1 MIDNQ
6 KYVILSL
13 ELHLFF
19 SRIMKEHALFLEAG
33 FTNKNYNLAME
44 ADHYKKQFEDL
55 LSYTVSAS
63 NGIIRPDILYSEE
76 LVTTLTSVAEQKTE
90 EFTGIEINKDIT
102 TRELNLQSGV
112 NPQVGQDLV
121 NYVAQLNSDAIRL
134 LDGLINFKER
144 VLDGVLSCT
153 IFTSNYPLLLE
164 HIIHEANLYRSYVV
178 DLENKIDI
186 ESKNAKEIELFWD
199 HIMMEHALFMRGLLD
214 PSEGELI
221 NTSNDFAIK
230 FNELIEKTNEM
241 TDSNIKNITEE
252 TLNETVEFKDF
263 KEAGASGIEQCKI
276 KSIILPL
283 LADHVLREA
292 NHYIRIL
299 ESYKLSLIHI

>member
-90 EFTGIEINKDIT
+90 EFTGIEINKNIT

-283 LADHVLREA
+283 
-292 NHYIRIL
+292 
-299 ESYKLSLIHI
+299 

>member
-90 EFTGIEINKDIT
+90 EFTGIEINKNIT

-112 NPQVGQDLV
+112 DPQVGQDLV

-299 ESYKLSLIHI
+299 ESYKNM

>member
-55 LSYTVSAS
+55 LLYTVSAS

-90 EFTGIEINKDIT
+90 EFTGIEINKNIT

-299 ESYKLSLIHI
+299 ESYKNM

>member
-90 EFTGIEINKDIT
+90 EFTGIEINKNIT

-241 TDSNIKNITEE
+241 TDSNIKSITEE

-299 ESYKLSLIHI
+299 ESYKNM

>member
-33 FTNKNYNLAME
+33 FTNKNYNLDME

-90 EFTGIEINKDIT
+90 EFTGIEINKNIT

-299 ESYKLSLIHI
+299 ESYKNM

>member
-55 LSYTVSAS
+55 LSYAVSAS

-76 LVTTLTSVAEQKTE
+76 LVTTLTSAAEQKTE
-90 EFTGIEINKDIT
+90 EFTGIEINKNIT

-112 NPQVGQDLV
+112 DPQVGQDLV

-178 DLENKIDI
+178 DLENKMDI
-186 ESKNAKEIELFWD
+186 ESKSAKEIELFWD

-221 NTSNDFAIK
+221 NISNDFAIK
-230 FNELIEKTNEM
+230 FNELIEKTNGM

-299 ESYKLSLIHI
+299 ESYKNM

>member
-90 EFTGIEINKDIT
+90 EFTGIEINKNIT

-292 NHYIRIL
+292 NH
-299 ESYKLSLIHI
+299 

>member
-90 EFTGIEINKDIT
+90 EFTGIEINKNIT

-199 HIMMEHALFMRGLLD
+199 HIMMEHALFMRALLD

-299 ESYKLSLIHI
+299 ESYKNM

>member
-55 LSYTVSAS
+55 LSYAVSAS

-76 LVTTLTSVAEQKTE
+76 LVTTLTSAAEQKTE
-90 EFTGIEINKDIT
+90 EFTGIEINKNIT

-112 NPQVGQDLV
+112 DPQVGQDLV

-221 NTSNDFAIK
+221 NISNDFAIK
-230 FNELIEKTNEM
+230 FNELIEKTNGM
-241 TDSNIKNITEE
+241 TDSNINNITEE

-299 ESYKLSLIHI
+299 EGYKNM

>member
-90 EFTGIEINKDIT
+90 EFTGIEINKNIT

-112 NPQVGQDLV
+112 DPQVGQDLV

-283 LADHVLREA
+283 LADHV
-292 NHYIRIL
+292 
-299 ESYKLSLIHI
+299 

>member
-6 KYVILSL
+6 KYVIWSL

-90 EFTGIEINKDIT
+90 EFTGIEINKNIT

-299 ESYKLSLIHI
+299 ESYKNM

>member
-33 FTNKNYNLAME
+33 FTSKDYNLAME

-76 LVTTLTSVAEQKTE
+76 LVTTLTSAAEQKTE
-90 EFTGIEINKDIT
+90 EFTGIEINKNIT

-112 NPQVGQDLV
+112 DPEVGQDLV

-134 LDGLINFKER
+134 LDGLINLKER

-153 IFTSNYPLLLE
+153 LFTSNYPLLLE
-164 HIIHEANLYRSYVV
+164 HIIHEANLYRSYIV
-178 DLENKIDI
+178 DLENKINI

-221 NTSNDFAIK
+221 NTSNDFALK
-230 FNELIEKTNEM
+230 FNKLIEKANEM
-241 TDSNIKNITEE
+241 TDSNIKSITEE

-263 KEAGASGIEQCKI
+263 KEEGASGIEQCKI

-299 ESYKLSLIHI
+299 ESYKNM

>member
-90 EFTGIEINKDIT
+90 EFTGIEINKNIT

-164 HIIHEANLYRSYVV
+164 HIIHEANLYCSYVV

-299 ESYKLSLIHI
+299 ESYKNM

>member
-1 MIDNQ
+1 M
-6 KYVILSL
+6 
-13 ELHLFF
+13 
-19 SRIMKEHALFLEAG
+19 LFLEAG

-90 EFTGIEINKDIT
+90 EFTGIEINKNIT

-299 ESYKLSLIHI
+299 ESYKNM

>member
-55 LSYTVSAS
+55 LSYAVSAS

-76 LVTTLTSVAEQKTE
+76 LVTTLTSAAEQKTE
-90 EFTGIEINKDIT
+90 EFTGIEINKNIT

-112 NPQVGQDLV
+112 DPQVGQDLV

-186 ESKNAKEIELFWD
+186 ESKSAKEIELFWD

-221 NTSNDFAIK
+221 NISNDFAIK
-230 FNELIEKTNEM
+230 FNELIEKTNGM
-241 TDSNIKNITEE
+241 TDSNINNITEE

-283 LADHVLREA
+283 LADHVLRES

-299 ESYKLSLIHI
+299 ESYKNM

>member
-55 LSYTVSAS
+55 LSYAVSAS

-90 EFTGIEINKDIT
+90 EFTGIEINKNIT

-112 NPQVGQDLV
+112 DPQVGQDLV

-186 ESKNAKEIELFWD
+186 ESKSAKEIELFWD

-221 NTSNDFAIK
+221 NISNDFAIK
-230 FNELIEKTNEM
+230 FNELIEKTNGM

-299 ESYKLSLIHI
+299 ESYKNM

>member
-90 EFTGIEINKDIT
+90 EFTGIEINKNIT

-276 KSIILPL
+276 KSIISPL

-299 ESYKLSLIHI
+299 ESYKNM

>member
-90 EFTGIEINKDIT
+90 EFTGIEINKNIT

-221 NTSNDFAIK
+221 NTSNDFDIK

-299 ESYKLSLIHI
+299 ESYKNM

>member
-292 NHYIRIL
+292 N
-299 ESYKLSLIHI
+299 

>member
-55 LSYTVSAS
+55 LSYAVSAS

-76 LVTTLTSVAEQKTE
+76 LVTTLTSAAEQKTE
-90 EFTGIEINKDIT
+90 EFTGIEINKNIT

-112 NPQVGQDLV
+112 DPQVGQDLV

-186 ESKNAKEIELFWD
+186 ESKSAKEIELFWD

-230 FNELIEKTNEM
+230 FNELIEKTNGM

-299 ESYKLSLIHI
+299 ESYKNM

>member
-1 MIDNQ
+1 
-6 KYVILSL
+6 
-13 ELHLFF
+13 
-19 SRIMKEHALFLEAG
+19 MKEHALFLEAG

-90 EFTGIEINKDIT
+90 EFTGIEINKNIT

-299 ESYKLSLIHI
+299 ESYKNM

>member
-1 MIDNQ
+1 
-6 KYVILSL
+6 
-13 ELHLFF
+13 
-19 SRIMKEHALFLEAG
+19 MKEHALFLEAG
-33 FTNKNYNLAME
+33 FTSKDYNLAME

-76 LVTTLTSVAEQKTE
+76 LVTTLTSAAEQKTE
-90 EFTGIEINKDIT
+90 EFTGIEINKNIT

-112 NPQVGQDLV
+112 DPEVGQDLV

-134 LDGLINFKER
+134 LDGLINLKER

-153 IFTSNYPLLLE
+153 LFTSNYPLLLE
-164 HIIHEANLYRSYVV
+164 HIIHEANLYRSYIV

-221 NTSNDFAIK
+221 NTSNDFALK
-230 FNELIEKTNEM
+230 FNKLIEKANEM
-241 TDSNIKNITEE
+241 TDSNIKSITEE

-263 KEAGASGIEQCKI
+263 KEEGASGIEQCKI

-299 ESYKLSLIHI
+299 ESYKNM

>member
-90 EFTGIEINKDIT
+90 EFTGIEINKNIT

-221 NTSNDFAIK
+221 K

-299 ESYKLSLIHI
+299 ESYKNM